1 MKAQTFCRRVTSSSR
16 VCCSI
21 FSRRWQRDT
30 WNDLGGWAAG
40 WLGGWDEAS
49 LADSRRQVG
58 QVTGQYITPTPSG
71 QSREEK
77 NPPTSTGQPSVQTSG
92 SSSWGR
98 TEFISLNTRVVP
110 IFALCTH
117 CAIFIHPPPRCHE
130 CHGVTG
136 SISQE
141 AWSTFCSVYSSSCSL
156 LLLAACRGDKTSTR
170 ETVWHIPLS
179 STHKRSLSKTVF
191 LGRFF
196 HRKMWQ

>member
-1 MKAQTFCRRVTSSSR
+1 MEWRGR
-16 VCCSI
+16 
-21 FSRRWQRDT
+21 
-30 WNDLGGWAAG
+30 LGGWVAG
-40 WLGGWDEAS
+40 MRHNWLTTDDRLVRWQAS
-49 LADSRRQVG
+49 TSHVPLLASHERKRTHRLQLDNHLYRPAVP
-58 QVTGQYITPTPSG
+58 VA
-71 QSREEK
+71 EVEK
-77 NPPTSTGQPSVQTSG
+77 NLSPLTQELS
-92 SSSWGR
+92 
-98 TEFISLNTRVVP
+98 P

-191 LGRFF
+191 SGRFF
-196 HRKMWQ
+196 HRKVWQ